1 MAHSIPLIAASISQE
16 IDAERGAVGIPS
28 TCYPARMVKVKPETP
43 PLTDE
48 QSTRFAE
55 IARNAVHNFEG
66 SSDEL
71 EAALGMY
78 ILGVYMGWKPLVL
91 MHSKKT
97 VRKYEQILGI
107 TVREEFDEEGPT
119 SERSRAFGIARGVS
133 NFWKAVSGEDK
144 SIDKSERKLLQG

>member
-1 MAHSIPLIAASISQE
+1 
-16 IDAERGAVGIPS
+16 
-28 TCYPARMVKVKPETP
+28 MVKVKSETP
-43 PLTDE
+43 PLTE
-48 QSTRFAE
+48 QQSARFAE
-55 IARNAVHNFEG
+55 IARFAVQNFQG

-78 ILGVYMGWKPLVL
+78 VLGVYLGWKPLVL

-97 VRKYEQILGI
+97 IRKYEQILGI

-119 SERSRAFGIARGVS
+119 SERSRAFVIARGVT

-144 SIDKSERKLLQG
+144 SINKSERKLLHG